1 MKEHS
6 LTKGSIFRSL
16 LTFAVPVFLALFLQA
31 MYGAADLIIVGQ
43 FAGTGDQSGVASG
56 SQLFN
61 TATML
66 VVGLT
71 MGVILRVC
79 SPVHGGRGK
88 GEGRPGRGH
97 QHCALCSGGHCGH
110 RDHGARQS
118 GAHPPGPCTPGGLRP
133 HPGLYPGVRHR
144 HGVHRFLQC
153 IGSHFPGIGGFQN
166 ASVHR
171 GGGLPVQHRRGP
183 VPGPDWGWGPK
194 GAAIATVS
202 AQALSVLISPLWSS
216 GSGACPLLFLF
227 PMCVF
232 SKTALCPS

>member
-71 MGVILRVC
+71 MGVTVFVARCMGAGEKENAARGVGTSIVL
-79 SPVHGGRGK
+79 PNGGICYQMGAFAAK
-88 GEGRPGRGH
+88 WGH
-97 QHCALCSGGHCGH
+97 
-110 RDHGARQS
+110 
-118 GAHPPGPCTPGGLRP
+118 
-133 HPGLYPGVRHR
+133 
-144 HGVHRFLQC
+144 
-153 IGSHFPGIGGFQN
+153 
-166 ASVHR
+166 
-171 GGGLPVQHRRGP
+171 
-183 VPGPDWGWGPK
+183 
-194 GAAIATVS
+194 
-202 AQALSVLISPLWSS
+202 
-216 GSGACPLLFLF
+216 LLFL
-227 PMCVF
+227 CVQEKKKKK
-232 SKTALCPS
+232 SHRGPLS

>member
-71 MGVILRVC
+71 MGVTVFVARCMGAGEKEKAARGVGTSIVLFALVAIVGTAIMVPGSEVLTLLVHAPQEAFGPTQDYIQVC
-79 SPVHGGRGK
+79 
-88 GEGRPGRGH
+88 
-97 QHCALCSGGHCGH
+97 
-110 RDHGARQS
+110 
-118 GAHPPGPCTPGGLRP
+118 
-133 HPGLYPGVRHR
+133 
-144 HGVHRFLQC
+144 
-153 IGSHFPGIGGFQN
+153 GIGMVFIVFYNVLGAIF
-166 ASVHR
+166 R
-171 GGGLPVQHRRGP
+171 GLGDSRTPLFTVAVACLFNIAGDLFLVAGLGM
-183 VPGPDWGWGPK
+183 GAK

-202 AQALSVLISPLWSS
+202 AQALSVLIPLWSS
-216 GSGACPLLFLF
+216 GSGVCPLHSPFL
-227 PMCVF
+227 MCAF